1 MKRNIVIAAII
12 GVLTTYLPFWMWDGI
27 GEQITGAL
35 AVGSVAFVTLLIT
48 EKTPEMKVKE
58 QER

>member
-1 MKRNIVIAAII
+1 MKRNIVISAII

-48 EKTPEMKVKE
+48 EKTQEMKVKE

>member
-1 MKRNIVIAAII
+1 MKRDIVIASII

-35 AVGSVAFVTLLIT
+35 AVGAVAFVALLVT
-48 EKTPEMKVKE
+48 EKTPEMKAKE

>member
-1 MKRNIVIAAII
+1 MKRNIVISAII

-27 GEQITGAL
+27 GEQITGVLAIGAVTFVAL
-35 AVGSVAFVTLLIT
+35 LVT
-48 EKTPEMKVKE
+48 EKTSEMKVKE

>member
-1 MKRNIVIAAII
+1 MKRNIVISAII

-35 AVGSVAFVTLLIT
+35 AVGSVTFVALLVT
-48 EKTPEMKVKE
+48 EKREEEM
-58 QER
+58 R

>member
-1 MKRNIVIAAII
+1 MKRNIVISAII
-12 GVLTTYLPFWMWDGI
+12 GGLATYLPFWMWDGI

-35 AVGSVAFVTLLIT
+35 AVGAVTFVTLLVT
-48 EKTPEMKVKE
+48 EKTPEMKAKG

>member
-1 MKRNIVIAAII
+1 MKRNIVISAII
-12 GVLTTYLPFWMWDGI
+12 GALTTYLPFWMWDGI

-35 AVGSVAFVTLLIT
+35 AVGAVAFVTLLVT
-48 EKTPEMKVKE
+48 EKTPEMKANG